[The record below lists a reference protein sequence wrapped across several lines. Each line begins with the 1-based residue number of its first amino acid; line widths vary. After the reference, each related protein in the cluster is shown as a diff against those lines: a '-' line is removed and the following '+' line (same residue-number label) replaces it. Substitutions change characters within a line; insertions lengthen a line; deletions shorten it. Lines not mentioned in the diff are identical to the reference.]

1 VIARAEGAEVVV
13 NHEVLATDILLK
25 PLQRLD
31 EAEREYRAV
40 EGDLS
45 TVELQPYREAL
56 MAAEQDVADLFTE
69 RLSIGEAMRKHA
81 ALGRAILQ
89 ARIMRGDYSYDDSDD
104 IDAL

>member
-1 VIARAEGAEVVV
+1 MIARAVGAEVVV
-13 NHEVLATDILLK
+13 SHEVLATDILLK
-25 PLQRLD
+25 PVQRLD

-69 RLSIGEAMRKHA
+69 RLTIGEVMRRHA

-89 ARIMRGDYSYDDSDD
+89 ARINHGSFEYIDDEDRWG
-104 IDAL
+104 

>member
-1 VIARAEGAEVVV
+1 MIARAVGAEVVV

-25 PLQRLD
+25 PVQRLD

-69 RLSIGEAMRKHA
+69 RLTIGEAMRRHA

-89 ARIMRGDYSYDDSDD
+89 ARLNSGQFEY
-104 IDAL
+104 IDAEDRWG